1 MSDKYTPTTEDVFDA
16 YDRSYDQVEFPSDK
30 EYQEHLAGGGA
41 RGEFYRWLAEHDRQ
55 VAHDAVDDFAH
66 HLGL

>member
-1 MSDKYTPTTEDVFDA
+1 MSDKITPTTEDVFDA

-30 EYQEHLAGGGA
+30 DYQEHLAGGGA

-55 VAHDAVDDFAH
+55 VAHDAVNDFAH